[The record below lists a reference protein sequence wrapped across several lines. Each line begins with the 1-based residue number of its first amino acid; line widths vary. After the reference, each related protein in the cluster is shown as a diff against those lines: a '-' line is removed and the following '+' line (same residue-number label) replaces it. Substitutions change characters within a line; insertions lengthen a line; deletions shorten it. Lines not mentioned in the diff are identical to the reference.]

1 MSRLHPP
8 SQAADPL
15 LLTLLLLASMFL
27 VGAVGQAQGA
37 PAGRSVSAGSV
48 EPLGPPPGVLRVCAD
63 PDNLPFSDSSGA
75 GFENKL
81 AALLGAETGRTVRY
95 TWWPQRR
102 GFVRNTLRAHEC
114 DVLLGVP
121 TDFDPV
127 AATTPYYRSTYY
139 LVSRRDR
146 ALGLRSLDDPK
157 LRGLRIAVN
166 VIGEDYTNT
175 PPAHALGERGIL
187 AALGFDTFYNAQ
199 RRPGD
204 IIDAVVKGDVDV
216 AVVWGPLAGYFA
228 RRAGVPLDMVALP
241 DSDALTG
248 LPFAYDIALG
258 VRRGDRA
265 FRSELEGA
273 LQRRRADVGKLLAE
287 YGFLTLPAPA
297 RTP

>member
-1 MSRLHPP
+1 MSRLHLP
-8 SQAADPL
+8 SRIADPV

-27 VGAVGQAQGA
+27 IGATGHAQGA
-37 PAGRSVSAGSV
+37 PAARSVAAGSV
-48 EPLGPPPGVLRVCAD
+48 EPMGPPPGVLRVCAD
-63 PDNLPFSDSSGA
+63 PDNLPFSDSTGA
-75 GFENKL
+75 GIENKL
-81 AALLGAETGRTVRY
+81 AALLAAETGRTVSY

-114 DVLLGVP
+114 DALLGVP

-127 AATTPYYRSTYY
+127 AATAPYYRSTYY

-146 ALGLRSLDDPK
+146 ALGLTSLDDPK
-157 LRGLRIAVN
+157 LRTLRLAVN

-175 PPAHALGERGIL
+175 PPAHALGERGIVV
-187 AALGFDTFYNAQ
+187 ARGYDTFYNTR

-241 DSDALTG
+241 DTDSLTG

-258 VRRGDRA
+258 VRRSDRA
-265 FRSELEGA
+265 FRAELEGA
-273 LQRRRADVGKLLAE
+273 LQRRRAEVTRLLTE
-287 YGFLTLPAPA
+287 YGFPTLPAPA
-297 RTP
+297 QAP